1 MLFYFFFLMIRRPPR
16 STLFPY
22 TTLFRSEPHGAHGTH
37 GGRTDVDGA
46 ARIAL
51 HGHRI
56 PHRLR
61 RRPSPEPPE
70 CRADGTDAAAAS
82 PDRALGPSQKIGARW
97 VNLLVRTQPPT
108 SDKGM
113 LAGLT

>member
-37 GGRTDVDGA
+37 GGRTDVGGP

-61 RRPSPEPPE
+61 RRPAPEPPE
-70 CRADGTDAAAAS
+70 CRADGTDTTDANAAS
-82 PDRALGPSQKIGARW
+82 PDRTLGRSQRG
-97 VNLLVRTQPPT
+97 RTRLRLPGPA
-108 SDKGM
+108 SK
-113 LAGLT
+113 